1 MGRIT
6 FTAEAQHEDIIEN
19 VKTEIDAEST
29 AAAVRECIERAV
41 DLQQCDE
48 GLQQRE
54 EALQQQ
60 LENVKQ
66 ENERLQNEKRTLIN
80 QRKETTE
87 LVEYI
92 EQQRDLERYRAR
104 REQMVD
110 QAGMLTRW
118 KWKFTGVPVEKGS
131 AERG

>member
-48 GLQQRE
+48 G
-54 EALQQQ
+54 LQQQ

-118 KWKFTGVPVEKGS
+118 KWKFTGVPVEKGP

>member
-6 FTAEAQHEDIIEN
+6 FTAEAQHEDIIEDI
-19 VKTEIDAEST
+19 KTETDVEST
-29 AAAVRECIERAV
+29 AAAVRECIERAA
-41 DLQQCDE
+41 D
-48 GLQQRE
+48 LQQRE
-54 EALQQQ
+54 EVLQQQ
-60 LENVKQ
+60 IEDFKQ
-66 ENERLQNEKRTLIN
+66 ENERLRNEKRTLIN
-80 QRKETTE
+80 QRKENTE
-87 LVEYI
+87 LVEYV

-118 KWKFTGVPVEKGS
+118 KWKFTGVPVEKES